1 MSSVERPRSNRGYM
15 EIAYSILHA
24 STEPVLRTHIM
35 FKCNLNSLQL
45 HLYLQFLIDRSLL
58 DRQSDSS
65 GAKTEYKTTDLG
77 RSYMRAYER
86 LYALVGPRDF
96 ASIQVKA

>member
-1 MSSVERPRSNRGYM
+1 M
-15 EIAYSILHA
+15 EIAYSILQA
-24 STEPVLRTHIM
+24 SMEGALRTHIM
-35 FKCNLNSLQL
+35 FRCNLNSLQL
-45 HLYLQFLIDRSLL
+45 HHYLQFLIDRSLI
-58 DRQSDSS
+58 DRQSDPS
-65 GAKTEYKTTDLG
+65 GSKTEYKTTDFG

>member
-1 MSSVERPRSNRGYM
+1 M
-15 EIAYSILHA
+15 EIVYSILRA
-24 STEPVLRTHIM
+24 SMEGALRTHIM
-35 FKCNLNSLQL
+35 FRCNLNSLQL
-45 HLYLQFLIDRSLL
+45 NLYLQFLVDRSLL
-58 DRQSDSS
+58 DRQHDPEGS
-65 GAKTEYKTTDLG
+65 KTEYNTTDLG

>member
-1 MSSVERPRSNRGYM
+1 
-15 EIAYSILHA
+15 
-24 STEPVLRTHIM
+24 M
-35 FKCNLNSLQL
+35 FLCNLNSLQL

-58 DRQSDSS
+58 DRQRDPS
-65 GAKTEYKTTDLG
+65 GSKTEYKTTDLG
-77 RSYMRAYER
+77 RSYMHAYER